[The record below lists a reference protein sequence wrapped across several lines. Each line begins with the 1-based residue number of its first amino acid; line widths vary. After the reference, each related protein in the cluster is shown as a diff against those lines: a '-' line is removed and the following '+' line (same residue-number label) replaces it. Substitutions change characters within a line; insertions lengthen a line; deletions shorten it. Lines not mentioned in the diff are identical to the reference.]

1 MSEYQIS
8 GLELLL
14 QSEIGGSDSI
24 NCGWIRNKLVL
35 QSYQENVKCKNVC
48 EYVLNF
54 SYRRQYIYICIY
66 LNKNI

>member
-14 QSEIGGSDSI
+14 WYETGEGDSTNCQS
-24 NCGWIRNKLVL
+24 IRNKLA
-35 QSYQENVKCKNVC
+35 QQIYQENIKCKNVC
-48 EYVLNF
+48 EYVLRS
-54 SYRRQYIYICIY
+54 SYYKHYIYICIY